1 MVIINTLLQIFC
13 MYVLFREIFGYQL
26 KKGNVER
33 ILILLMIAVLVFS
46 RAFLHNINSFGF
58 LIILNGI
65 MMLIPVLA
73 FKGEWK
79 IILLFGIN
87 YRLVASLIY
96 SAMRSIVTYFEKEP
110 GILSSGSWTYLILAI
125 ALLVA
130 SSILRRNKL
139 YLHRYVDDVN
149 MGVLVIFTI
158 GLLLVKWSGGVI
170 TTDTSFGI
178 EILIG
183 KAHLLSAILVIFLL
197 AGVILSQVLLI
208 QRRRL
213 VQANE
218 LNQRCLEEQITQYQ
232 RLQKKDDAIRA
243 FKHDYQAHM
252 NMINSYLEQND
263 IQTAKEYIKQ
273 IEEIRA
279 QLYTFSTGNLI
290 VDAILNQYKEIG
302 ENEGITI
309 EVVGLVPKTMKIKEI
324 DLCAIFS
331 NAMKNAFEATL
342 KCSGK
347 REIKLDFSNNRGF
360 LFIKIVN
367 PTAENIRISNGTL
380 ITTKSKK
387 SHHGFGTKNMSR
399 IAENND
405 GKVEWEHCNGNV
417 VTRIRVR
424 YE

>member
-1 MVIINTLLQIFC
+1 MVIINTFLQIFC
-13 MYVLFREIFGYQL
+13 IYVLFWGIFGYEL
-26 KKGNVER
+26 KRGKAER
-33 ILILLMIAVLVFS
+33 ILILLLVVVLVLS
-46 RAFLHNINSFGF
+46 RGFLHDINSFGF
-58 LIILNGI
+58 LIISNGI
-65 MMLIPVLA
+65 MMLIPVFA

-79 IILLFGIN
+79 VILLFSIN
-87 YRLVASLIY
+87 YRLVTSLIY
-96 SAMRSIVTYFEKEP
+96 SAIRSIVTYFEKEP
-110 GILSSGSWTYLILAI
+110 GLLSSGACTYLMIGI
-125 ALLVA
+125 ALLIT
-130 SSILRRNKL
+130 SRILRRNKL
-139 YLHRYVDDVN
+139 YLHRYMDDVS
-149 MGVLVIFTI
+149 MGVLVAFTI
-158 GLLLVKWSGGVI
+158 GLLLIKWSGGVI
-170 TTDTSFGI
+170 TTDTSF
-178 EILIG
+178 EMEALIG
-183 KAHLLSAILVIFLL
+183 KAHLVSAILVIFLL
-197 AGVILSQVLLI
+197 TGVILSQILLI

-243 FKHDYQAHM
+243 FKHDYRAHISM
-252 NMINSYLEQND
+252 LNSYLEQDD

-290 VDAILNQYKEIG
+290 VDAILNQYKEMG

-331 NAMKNAFEATL
+331 NAMKNAYEATL

-347 REIKLDFSNNRGF
+347 RVIKVDFSNNGGF

-367 PTAENIRISNGTL
+367 PTTENIRISNGTP
-380 ITTKSKK
+380 ITIKSKK

-399 IAENND
+399 IAEKND
-405 GKVEWEHCNGNV
+405 GKVD
-417 VTRIRVR
+417 
-424 YE
+424 